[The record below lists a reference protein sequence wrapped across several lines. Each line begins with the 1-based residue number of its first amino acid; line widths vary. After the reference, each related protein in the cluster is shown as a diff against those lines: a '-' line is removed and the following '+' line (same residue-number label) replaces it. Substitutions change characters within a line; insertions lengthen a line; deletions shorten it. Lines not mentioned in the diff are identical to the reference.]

1 MHLVDP
7 HTDISTFTTAERSRL
22 VAYRAAVAAGLYSDW
37 DGSAARTDTQVLA
50 GLVRAAQGLSAEEP
64 PEARLHPRRLLRR
77 ALPLLVDVLRRI
89 EPRALL
95 RLERHVRPGLMGMAG
110 EEQTVAHAESRVMVR
125 QAHRAGLISS
135 WRGWGPAAS

>member
-50 GLVRAAQGLSAEEP
+50 GLVRAEGQGKAETYPFTEEERQALERLREKYAEGGFADDRPAPPTVTPPATDPASAE
-64 PEARLHPRRLLRR
+64 
-77 ALPLLVDVLRRI
+77 
-89 EPRALL
+89 
-95 RLERHVRPGLMGMAG
+95 
-110 EEQTVAHAESRVMVR
+110 
-125 QAHRAGLISS
+125 
-135 WRGWGPAAS
+135 